1 MSKKGSRKELNGVYR
16 RCLSVLNQVVFN
28 VRVPS
33 PECFRRFETRVAN
46 EMAKRELEFEDSDGR
61 KAWVNGRIASLYQ
74 AERLRLIKDP
84 NAASRAWIKNQMG
97 HSF

>member
-1 MSKKGSRKELNGVYR
+1 MYR

-28 VRVPS
+28 VHAPS

-46 EMAKRELEFEDSDGR
+46 EEVKRELEFKDFSER
-61 KAWVNGRIASLYQ
+61 MTWVNGRIAAMYQ

-84 NAASRAWIKNQMG
+84 NAASKAWIKDQMG
-97 HSF
+97 HSR

>member
-1 MSKKGSRKELNGVYR
+1 MSKKGSRKELNSVYR

-28 VRVPS
+28 VRVPA
-33 PECFRRFETRVAN
+33 PECFRRFETRVAD
-46 EMAKRELEFEDSDGR
+46 EEVKLKFKDFDERV
-61 KAWVNGRIASLYQ
+61 AWVNGRIAALYQ

-84 NAASRAWIKNQMG
+84 NAASKAWIKDQMG